1 MDSPYDLSH
10 SGTITKE
17 GEIGQPFGL
26 FKPRRSV
33 LGRELALRHRA
44 APRAAMERR
53 GQNEE

>member
-1 MDSPYDLSH
+1 VDSPYDLSH